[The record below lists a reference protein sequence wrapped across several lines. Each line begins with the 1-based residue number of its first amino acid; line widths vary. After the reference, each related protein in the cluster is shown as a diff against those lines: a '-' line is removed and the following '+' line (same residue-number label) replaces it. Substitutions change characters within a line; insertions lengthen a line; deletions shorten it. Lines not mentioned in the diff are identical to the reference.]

1 MAGRK
6 LRDVVLLIGI
16 IGLLGCAAHRDK
28 AGKSE
33 LETIEEWP
41 PVAKEEIAYPGK
53 GASKQTGLSALKEKV
68 KEYIPVKK
76 SESPKTKK
84 PSHIAPAKDIQ
95 TALKNAGYDP
105 GKIDGKIG
113 PKTTSA
119 IKAFQKYNGLKD
131 DGIVGQRTWN
141 LLSKYLASSV
151 STTAPVS
158 ISMPASG
165 ITVAEPWLAGRQAST
180 VSITESPP
188 TITTT
193 SEEDVPGEMSLVM
206 EEVPQEKRN
215 FTPVIVVAIII
226 LAILLAVSIYRR
238 RAH

>member
-1 MAGRK
+1 MVGRK
-6 LRDVVLLIGI
+6 LRDIVLLIGI

-53 GASKQTGLSALKEKV
+53 GASKETGLSALKEKV

-113 PKTTSA
+113 PETTSA

-131 DGIVGQRTWN
+131 DGIVGQKTWN
-141 LLSKYLASSV
+141 LLSKYLTS
-151 STTAPVS
+151 PVS

-165 ITVAEPWLAGRQAST
+165 ITVAKPAAST

-238 RAH
+238 AH